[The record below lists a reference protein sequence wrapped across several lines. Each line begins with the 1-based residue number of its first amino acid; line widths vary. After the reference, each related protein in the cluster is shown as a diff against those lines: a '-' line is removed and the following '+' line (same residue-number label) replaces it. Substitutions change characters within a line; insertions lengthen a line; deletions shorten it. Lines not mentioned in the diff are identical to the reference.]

1 MLWSRMMI
9 NKYPY
14 FENKLPSAKP
24 PTLYAIMNSL
34 VNFGK
39 EKNEKVK
46 ISDLPEEARELIFDF
61 NYPYPSIEIYP
72 NSLPKEIFEQLIL
85 THFID
90 RRIGFETFTTFK
102 LHLMSKLYE
111 VIPSYM
117 YFISNCY
124 DADFSHIFGNEIIE
138 RSYSEETSGE
148 NSASTVDKFSD
159 TPQGQLNHVDEDT
172 YLTDYRDISGSGEES
187 GSKEFTETITRYTP
201 LEIYT
206 MLLNSKNRNV
216 FTNLLNEFE
225 DLFYQLA

>member
-1 MLWSRMMI
+1 MLWNRMFI

-14 FENKLPSAKP
+14 FENYLPSAKP
-24 PTLYAIMNSL
+24 PTLYAIMNSM

-39 EKNEKVK
+39 EQSEKVK
-46 ISDLPEEARELIFDF
+46 ISDLPHEARENIFDF
-61 NYPYPSIEIYP
+61 NYPYPSIEDYP
-72 NSLPKEIFEQLIL
+72 DELPKEDLEEMIL

-90 RRIGFETFTTFK
+90 RRIGFETVTNFK
-102 LHLMSKLYE
+102 LHLMSKLFE
-111 VIPSYM
+111 VIPSYH
-117 YFISNCY
+117 YFICNCY
-124 DADFSHIFGNEIIE
+124 SDLEKTFGNEIIK
-138 RSYSEETSGE
+138 RVYSEETSGE

-172 YLTDYRDISGSGEES
+172 YLTDYRDVSGSGEES
-187 GSKEFTETITRYTP
+187 GSKEFTEEITRTTP

>member
-1 MLWSRMMI
+1 MLWSRMII

-14 FENKLPSAKP
+14 FENYLPSNKP
-24 PTLYAIMNSL
+24 PTLYAIMNSM

-39 EKNEKVK
+39 EKSEQVK
-46 ISDLPEEARELIFDF
+46 ISELPAEAREMIFDF
-61 NYPYPSIEIYP
+61 NYPYPTIETFP
-72 NSLPKEIFEQLIL
+72 NSLPKEMFEELIL

-90 RRIGFETFTTFK
+90 RRIGFETVTAFK

-117 YFISNCY
+117 YFLSNCY
-124 DADFSHIFGNEIIE
+124 DEDVTTIFGNEIIK
-138 RSYSEETSGE
+138 RTYSEETSGE

-172 YLTDYRDISGSGEES
+172 YLTDYRDVSGSGEES
-187 GSKEFTETITRYTP
+187 GSKEFTEEVSRTTP